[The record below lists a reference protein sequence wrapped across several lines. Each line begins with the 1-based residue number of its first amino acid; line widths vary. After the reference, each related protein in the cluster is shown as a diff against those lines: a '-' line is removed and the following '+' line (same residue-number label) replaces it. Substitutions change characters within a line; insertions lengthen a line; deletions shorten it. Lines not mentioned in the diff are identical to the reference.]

1 MTLSKNIWVF
11 SLSAYGT
18 YKLAKKMTSGIRQ
31 AYDNDDCW
39 EYNLFRGHYECK
51 CQNNQCYEYANSA
64 AALGHTQS
72 PDGDPSSGVSA
83 RSANSRT

>member
-1 MTLSKNIWVF
+1 MITTF
-11 SLSAYGT
+11 PAYGT

-64 AALGHTQS
+64 AAFG
-72 PDGDPSSGVSA
+72 SA
-83 RSANSRT
+83 ILLLVASTVFSFVQYRRTLCLN

>member
-1 MTLSKNIWVF
+1 
-11 SLSAYGT
+11 
-18 YKLAKKMTSGIRQ
+18 MTSGIRQ

-64 AALGHTQS
+64 AALG
-72 PDGDPSSGVSA
+72 SGILLLVASTVFSFVQY
-83 RSANSRT
+83 RRTLYLY